1 MTKTRNA
8 DDRGISSGRILFGSI
23 MGIVLTLA
31 LTFGAALVLS
41 RELLPLRA
49 CSWLG
54 PLIIGLAAFF
64 SAWTA
69 ARRNSKKL
77 MCGLLAAVLYGC
89 GMMIAGLLLFSTP
102 MQTGRLMLSAGALLL
117 GGFGGVFTAGL
128 TD

>member
-31 LTFGAALVLS
+31 LTFVAALVLS

-102 MQTGRLMLSAGALLL
+102 MQTGRLMLSAGSLLL
-117 GGFGGVFTAGL
+117 GGFGGVFTACL

>member
-54 PLIIGLAAFF
+54 LLIIGLAAFF

-102 MQTGRLMLSAGALLL
+102 MQTGRLMLSAGSLLL